1 MNLAGSV
8 GAAAQAKPLDDGR
21 GFLDELRRR
30 AKAAP
35 ESMVLLAPGRSP
47 LTFAGLA
54 NRIHGVAAM
63 LADAGL
69 TRNDVVAIVMPD
81 GPELLSIVLGVASAA
96 IGAPVNPALRGTEMK
111 SCLSDLGARAVI
123 VDQSIGSEVGAA
135 AGELGISVLNPERLL
150 GFTGTTG
157 LAEYGCPSDVA
168 IVLQTS
174 ATTDKARLVPLTHAN
189 LQAMAANTQE
199 ILQLTAADRFLSMM
213 PLFHLQGLLSSIA
226 QFLAGGSVV
235 STAGFDAGAFP
246 NWIEQ
251 FHPTWYSA
259 TPAVHSAILPLIEA
273 RPDVLDRFPLRFI
286 RSIGA
291 PLPNALLADLER
303 ALRVPALEGYG
314 MTEAGMVT
322 SNALP
327 PRKRKTGSVGRS
339 AGVEVAIMDEA
350 ESFLPAGCEGQIAVQ
365 GPAVIHAYRNNAEAD
380 RSAFRGGRWFLTG
393 DVGYLDEEGFL
404 FVTGR
409 IKDIINRGGEK
420 VLPREIDEVLST
432 HAAIFEAMAF
442 GVPHPTLGEVVAAAV
457 VLNPGTSVT
466 ETDLRQFAAQRL
478 ADFKV
483 PGRIVFV
490 DAIPKGPTGKARR
503 ALLAEQFQLQASSNA
518 NARGDTLTA
527 VEQKLE
533 TLWKRIL
540 RIEEI
545 GLRDDFYGSG
555 GDSLGLTLLMAEVEF
570 EFGVDAALLNS
581 SEFFAAPTIE
591 TLAHAIARAR
601 PVSNKSSR
609 SPVVALQPM
618 GSRVPFFC
626 IPGADENPYYFRDL
640 ARRVGNDQPFYV
652 LRDPRP
658 REERGIYTLEEHAAT
673 FAAAMRSVQP
683 RGPYVLGG
691 HCYGGIVAFEAARQ
705 LVAVGEEISLL
716 ALFEVPAPGY
726 PKVVRNWKNY
736 FKQSKRLMGALT
748 RGEGRA
754 TWMSM
759 RSHIQVLNGLLKRKA
774 QAVSRRRLV
783 GIGLKSMVEP
793 IERRACKNE
802 RAGRSYEPKQ
812 LRCNVVQFI
821 AGDEL
826 HSTLVLDDPR
836 LGWRDQVGA
845 GFSVRRVP
853 GIADGIFKEPNV
865 PELAS
870 QLRALLDGVQTA
882 V

>member
-1 MNLAGSV
+1 MSLTGSGGV
-8 GAAAQAKPLDDGR
+8 AARAESLEAGR
-21 GFLDELRRR
+21 GFLDELRLR
-30 AKAAP
+30 ANAAP
-35 ESMVLLAPGRSP
+35 ESTVLLAPGRSP
-47 LTFAGLA
+47 MTFAGLA
-54 NRIHGVAAM
+54 KRIRGVASR
-63 LADAGL
+63 LADAAI
-69 TRNDVVAIVMPD
+69 TRNDAVAIVMPD

-96 IGAPVNPALRGTEMK
+96 IAAPVNPALRGAEMK
-111 SCLSDLGARAVI
+111 SCLNDLGARAVI
-123 VDQSIGSEVGAA
+123 IDQSIGPAVGAV
-135 AGELGISVLNPERLL
+135 AGDLGISVLNPETLL
-150 GFTGTTG
+150 GATGTTS
-157 LAEYGCPSDVA
+157 LAECPRASDVA
-168 IVLQTS
+168 VMLQTS

-189 LQAMAANTQE
+189 LRAMAANTQE
-199 ILQLTAADRFLSMM
+199 ILQLSAADRFLSMM

-235 STAGFDAGAFP
+235 STSGFDSGTFL

-251 FHPTWYSA
+251 FHPTWYTA
-259 TPAVHSAILPLIEA
+259 TPAVHNAILPLIEA
-273 RPDVLDRFPLRFI
+273 RPDLVKRFPLRFV

-291 PLPNALLADLER
+291 PLPHALLADLER
-303 ALRVPALEGYG
+303 ALRVPVLEGYG

-327 PRKRKTGSVGRS
+327 PRRRKIGSVGQS
-339 AGVEVAIMDEA
+339 GGVEVAIMDEA
-350 ESFLPAGCEGQIAVQ
+350 EHFVPAGCEGQIAVR
-365 GPAVIHAYRNNAEAD
+365 GPAVIHAYHDNPEAG
-380 RSAFRGGRWFLTG
+380 RSAFRGRWFLSG
-393 DVGYLDEEGFL
+393 DVGYLDDEGFL

-420 VLPREIDEVLST
+420 VLPQEIDEVLST
-432 HAAIFEAMAF
+432 HPSILEAMAF
-442 GVPHPTLGEVVAAAV
+442 GVPHPTLGEAVAAAV
-457 VLNPGTSVT
+457 VLKPAAPVT
-466 ETDLRQFAAQRL
+466 ATELRQFAADRL

-483 PGRIVFV
+483 PGRIIFV
-490 DAIPKGPTGKARR
+490 NSIPKGPTGKARR
-503 ALLAEQFQLQASSNA
+503 ALLAEQFREQASLNGNA
-518 NARGDTLTA
+518 PSETLTDIGK
-527 VEQKLE
+527 KLE
-533 TLWKRIL
+533 TIWKRIL

-545 GLRDDFYGSG
+545 GIRDDFYGAG
-555 GDSLGLTLLMAEVEF
+555 GDSLGLTLLMAELEF

-591 TLAHAIARAR
+591 TLARAIVHAR

-609 SPVVALQPM
+609 SPVVALQPR
-618 GSRVPFFC
+618 GSRIPFFC
-626 IPGADENPYYFRDL
+626 IPGADENPYYFGDL
-640 ARRVGNDQPFYV
+640 ARYAGADQPFFV

-658 REERGIYTLEEHAAT
+658 RVERGVYTLEEHAAT

-683 RGPYVLGG
+683 RGPYVFGG

-705 LVAVGEEISLL
+705 LVEAGQEISLL
-716 ALFEVPAPGY
+716 VLFEVPAPGY

-736 FKQSKRLMGALT
+736 LKQSKRLFQALA

-754 TWMSM
+754 AWPNL
-759 RSHIQVLNGLLKRKA
+759 RSHIQVLAGLLKKRA

-812 LRCNVVQFI
+812 LRCKVVQFI

-845 GFSVRRVP
+845 GFSVQRVP
-853 GIADGIFKEPNV
+853 GIADRIFREPNV

-870 QLRALLDGVQTA
+870 QLRALLDGVQP
-882 V
+882 

>member
-1 MNLAGSV
+1 MSLTGSAGVAVRTESLD
-8 GAAAQAKPLDDGR
+8 AAR
-21 GFLDELRRR
+21 GLLDELLLR
-30 AKAAP
+30 ANAAP
-35 ESMVLLAPGRSP
+35 ESIVLLSPGRSP
-47 LTFAGLA
+47 VTFAGLA
-54 NRIHGVAAM
+54 DRIRGVAGM

-69 TRNDVVAIVMPD
+69 TRTDVVAVVMPD

-96 IGAPVNPALRGTEMK
+96 IAAPVNPALRGTEMK

-123 VDQSIGSEVGAA
+123 IDQSIGSAVGAV
-135 AGELGISVLNPERLL
+135 AGELGICILNPERLL
-150 GFTGTTG
+150 GVIGNTS
-157 LAEYGCPSDVA
+157 LAERGRASDIAVM
-168 IVLQTS
+168 LQTS
-174 ATTDKARLVPLTHAN
+174 ATTDRARLVPLTHAN
-189 LQAMAANTQE
+189 LRAMAENTQE

-226 QFLAGGSVV
+226 QFLAGGSVI
-235 STAGFDAGAFP
+235 STSGFDSGAFV

-251 FHPTWYSA
+251 FHPTWYTA
-259 TPAVHSAILPLIEA
+259 TPAVHNAILPLIEA
-273 RPDVLDRFPLRFI
+273 RPDVLDRFPLRFV

-327 PRKRKTGSVGRS
+327 PRKRKIGSVGQS
-339 AGVEVAIMDEA
+339 GGVELAIMDDA
-350 ESFLPAGCEGQIAVQ
+350 DSFVPAGCEGQIVVR
-365 GPAVIHAYRNNAEAD
+365 GPAVIHAYHNNAEAD
-380 RSAFRGGRWFLTG
+380 QSAFRGRWFLSG
-393 DVGYLDEEGFL
+393 DVGYLDDEGFL

-420 VLPREIDEVLST
+420 VLPQEIDDVLST
-432 HAAIFEAMAF
+432 HPTILEAMAF
-442 GVPHPTLGEVVAAAV
+442 GVPHPTLGEAVAAAV
-457 VLNPGTSVT
+457 VLKPAASVT
-466 ETDLRQFAAQRL
+466 EIELRQFAADRL
-478 ADFKV
+478 TDFKV
-483 PGRIVFV
+483 PGRIIFV

-503 ALLAEQFQLQASSNA
+503 ALLAEQFRVQASFNG
-518 NARGDTLTA
+518 NPPGETLTE
-527 VEQKLE
+527 VETKLE
-533 TLWKRIL
+533 AIWKRIL

-545 GLRDDFYGSG
+545 GIRDDFFGAG
-555 GDSLGLTLLMAEVEF
+555 GDSLGLTLLIAEVEF
-570 EFGVDAALLNS
+570 EFGVDVALLNG

-591 TLAHAIARAR
+591 TLAHAITHGR

-618 GSRVPFFC
+618 GSRIPFFC

-640 ARRVGNDQPFYV
+640 ARYVGNDQPFYV

-658 REERGIYTLEEHAAT
+658 REERGVYTLEEHAAT
-673 FAAAMRSVQP
+673 FASAIRSVQP

-691 HCYGGIVAFEAARQ
+691 HCYGGILAFEAARQ
-705 LVAVGEEISLL
+705 LVEVGEEISLL

-736 FKQSKRLMGALT
+736 LKQSTRLLGALA

-754 TWMSM
+754 TWTNM
-759 RSHIQVLNGLLKRKA
+759 RSHTRVLIGLLKKRA

-812 LRCNVVQFI
+812 LRCKVVQFI

-845 GFSVRRVP
+845 GFSVQRVP
-853 GIADGIFKEPNV
+853 GIADGIFREPNV

-870 QLRALLDGVQTA
+870 QLRALLDGVQR
-882 V
+882 